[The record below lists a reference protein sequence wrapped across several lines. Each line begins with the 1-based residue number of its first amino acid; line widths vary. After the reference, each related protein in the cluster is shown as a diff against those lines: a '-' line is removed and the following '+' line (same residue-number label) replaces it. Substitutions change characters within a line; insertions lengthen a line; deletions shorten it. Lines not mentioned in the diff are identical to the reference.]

1 MKKPILRIMSL
12 PLFLILIVITVIE
25 VLIFFITI
33 SLSHK
38 LLDWIFDSDSM
49 DTQPYGVKAWEK
61 LLATLK

>member
-12 PLFLILIVITVIE
+12 PLFLILIVTIIVE

-38 LLDWIFDSDSM
+38 LLDWIFDSDSIE
-49 DTQPYGVKAWEK
+49 TKPYGVKAWEK